1 MKDDVEMIELG
12 IEQKNKEALTEM
24 LHMVGQL
31 ATQADRILNYPQF
44 AKTDVGYT
52 DIYGDLQKAIVG
64 MIRGS
69 EFAFK
74 ELTGI
79 EYQE

>member
-1 MKDDVEMIELG
+1 MEEY
-12 IEQKNKEALTEM
+12 QKYNDQKSKEALTEI
-24 LHMVGQL
+24 LHMVGRL
-31 ATQADRILNYPQF
+31 ATQCDRILNYPQF

-52 DIYGDLQKAIVG
+52 DHYGDLQKAIVG

-74 ELTGI
+74 ELTGVD
-79 EYQE
+79 YQK

>member
-1 MKDDVEMIELG
+1 MEL
-12 IEQKNKEALTEM
+12 EQKNKESLTEM

-52 DIYGDLQKAIVG
+52 DTYGDLQKAIVG

-69 EFAFK
+69 EFAFE
-74 ELTGI
+74 ELTGVK
-79 EYQE
+79 YQN

>member
-1 MKDDVEMIELG
+1 MITME
-12 IEQKNKEALTEM
+12 EYQKYNDQKSKEALTEI
-24 LHMVGQL
+24 LHMVGRL
-31 ATQADRILNYPQF
+31 ATQCDRILNYPQF

-52 DIYGDLQKAIVG
+52 DTYGDLQKAIVG